1 MLQFLHPIWLFGIT
15 GITLPVMIHL
25 WNHRQGKVLAVGSIA
40 LLQETPRN
48 SARRVQLSEKWLLLL
63 RCLIIILLSVILA
76 GPQWKQPASA
86 AAKRGW
92 VLVPRQLAGAFQHQV
107 DSLVKAGF
115 RGHYF
120 EPGFPDMDGDTANGP
135 QQDYWSTL
143 ALLQQAVTPEQPV
156 YLFTDRQLRHF
167 SGERPRV
174 EMDLH
179 WQTVAIPAPASPDTL
194 ADTSRQFTIWAG
206 AHAED
211 AAFVQAALQAIR
223 QFSGRQMEIK
233 VVSTTGALP
242 ASKDWL
248 FWLSEAPLPA
258 VQAKHV
264 LRYMPGKPQP
274 EDSWLA
280 GYTDL
285 VVRRYVPSAAA
296 DARWQDG
303 FGHALLTTDGTNY
316 SAYTHFNSTWNGLPW
331 SPRMPGLLLQL
342 IYPGNYPDAQLPD
355 HAAVQPL
362 QVKGMARAAGTPALS
377 LVRAGWL
384 LLLLLFVAERLAAGW
399 GQKAGGA

>member
-1 MLQFLHPIWLFGIT
+1 
-15 GITLPVMIHL
+15 MIHL

-48 SARRVQLSEKWLLLL
+48 SARRMQLSEKWLLLL
-63 RCLIIILLSVILA
+63 RCLIIILLSIILA

-92 VLVPRQLAGAFQHQV
+92 VLVPRELAHIFQHRV

-115 RGHYF
+115 RAHYF
-120 EPGFPDMDGDTANGP
+120 EPGFPDMDGDTASGP
-135 QQDYWSTL
+135 QQDYWATL
-143 ALLQQAVTPEQPV
+143 ALLQQAVTPGQPV

-174 EMDLH
+174 QMNLH
-179 WQTVAIPAPASPDTL
+179 WQTAPIPAPAS
-194 ADTSRQFTIWAG
+194 ADTPGDSSRQFTIWAG
-206 AHAED
+206 AHADD

-233 VVSTTGALP
+233 MVNTTGALP
-242 ASKDWL
+242 ASQDWL
-248 FWLSEAPLPA
+248 FWLSDAPLPA

-264 LRYMPGKPQP
+264 LRYMPGKPGA

-280 GYTDL
+280 GYPDL
-285 VVRRYVPSAAA
+285 AVRRYVPSAAV
-296 DARWQDG
+296 DAYWQDG

-316 SAYTHFNSTWNGLPW
+316 NAYTHFNSTWNGLPW

-342 IYPGNYPDAQLPD
+342 IYPGSYPDAQLPD
-355 HAAVQPL
+355 DAAVQPL
-362 QVKGMARAAGTPALS
+362 QIKGLARAAGTPALS
-377 LVRAGWL
+377 LVRAGWI
-384 LLLLLFVAERLAAGW
+384 LLLLLFVAERLVAGW
-399 GQKAGGA
+399 GLKKTGGA